1 MLKMSA
7 GMNPAMISAVYSA
20 VPDALT
26 SSKKNRIMPVS
37 VRNVSVPSTSG
48 SQNSGGQLLF
58 QMTSPNGF
66 VKPGSMYLKCRIAL
80 SNAIANGAAASFVA
94 FGNATRS
101 ASSVIDRFTITC
113 GSVIESIQNY
123 GSAYVPT
130 LLLHAGT
137 QSYLQGDDGIQEGG
151 KRLVAASY
159 SAGVNT
165 SVLLNQWVDLAA
177 NAVLG
182 DVQAANVYIDVA
194 IPIFSNLFQND
205 RAYPLALQSSPTL
218 VQLDLAQM
226 GKAFSIG
233 PTALYSEYTV
243 SNAQLVYDLVI
254 PSAEFLQATKAE
266 MASGMLYSMPFVSS
280 LGTQFA
286 KNSQSITYNWATGL
300 SSLLGITYSCLVA
313 PATLTSEKY
322 LISDNTVGIIAN
334 NNMRLMI
341 DGVQQNSVILDTP
354 SVRYSELAK
363 VFGLL
368 GDVSRTSGTC
378 GDLTANT
385 ASSFITSP
393 VNYETRSFVGGLNTM
408 KVSDGALAF
417 SGTAA
422 NTVQFML
429 DTGNNTASL
438 VVLNAFHQRILVIDS
453 SGNCS
458 VVL

>member
-1 MLKMSA
+1 
-7 GMNPAMISAVYSA
+7 MNPAMISAQFSA
-20 VPDALT
+20 VPDSLT

-37 VRNVSVPSTSG
+37 VRNVAVPSTSG
-48 SQNSGGQLLF
+48 SQTSGGQLLF
-58 QMTSPNGF
+58 QMSSPNGF
-66 VKPGSMYLKCRIAL
+66 VKPGSLYLKCRITL
-80 SNAIANGAAASFVA
+80 SGSILNGAAASFVA
-94 FGNATRS
+94 FANGTRS
-101 ASSVIDRFTITC
+101 ASSVIDRFTVTC

-159 SAGVNT
+159 IAGTNT
-165 SVLLNQWVDLAA
+165 SVLLNQWVDLNA
-177 NAVLG
+177 NETQPNVAL
-182 DVQAANVYIDVA
+182 ANTYIDVA

-218 VQLDLAQM
+218 LQFDLSQF
-226 GKAFSIG
+226 GKAMSIG
-233 PTALYSEYTV
+233 PTACYSEYTI

-254 PSAEFLQATKAE
+254 PSAEFIQATKAE
-266 MASGMLYSMPFVSS
+266 MAQGMLYSMPFVSA

-286 KNSQSITYNWATGL
+286 KNSQSITYSWATGL
-300 SSLLGITYSCLVA
+300 SSLLGVTYSCLVA
-313 PATLTSEKY
+313 PSTVTSEKY
-322 LISDNTVGIIAN
+322 LISDNTVGTITN
-334 NNMRLMI
+334 NNFRLMV

-354 SVRYSELAK
+354 AVRYSELAK

-378 GDLTANT
+378 GLLVANT
-385 ASSFITSP
+385 AASFITSP
-393 VNYETRSFVGGLNTM
+393 VIYETVSFVGGLNTM

-422 NTVQFML
+422 NTIQIML
-429 DTGNNTASL
+429 DTGNNAATL
-438 VVLNAFHQRILVIDS
+438 VTLNAWHQRILVIDS
-453 SGNCS
+453 TGNCS

>member
-1 MLKMSA
+1 MSA
-7 GMNPAMISAVYSA
+7 GMNPAMISAQFSA

-37 VRNVSVPSTSG
+37 VRNVAVPSTSG
-48 SQNSGGQLLF
+48 SQTSGGQLLF
-58 QMTSPNGF
+58 QMSSPNGF
-66 VKPGSMYLKCRIAL
+66 VKPGSLYLKCRITL
-80 SNAIANGAAASFVA
+80 SGAVANGAAASFVA

-101 ASSVIDRFTITC
+101 ASSIIDRFTVTC
-113 GSVIESIQNY
+113 SSVLESIQNY

-137 QSYLQGDDGIQEGG
+137 QSYLQGDDAIQEGA
-151 KRLVAASY
+151 KRLVAVTYA
-159 SAGVNT
+159 AGVTT
-165 SVLLNQWVDLAA
+165 SALTNGWVDLAA
-177 NAVLG
+177 NET
-182 DVQAANVYIDVA
+182 QANALLANTYIDVA

-205 RAYPLALQSSPTL
+205 RAYPLALQNSPTL
-218 VQLDLAQM
+218 LQFDLAQF
-226 GKAFSIG
+226 GKAMSIG
-233 PTALYSEYTV
+233 PTACYSEYTI
-243 SNAQLVYDLVI
+243 SNAQLVYDLII

-266 MASGMLYSMPFVSS
+266 MAQGMLYSMPFVSS

-313 PATLTSEKY
+313 PSTVTSEKY
-322 LISDNTVGIIAN
+322 LISDNTVGTITN
-334 NNMRLMI
+334 NNFRLMV
-341 DGVQQNSVILDTP
+341 DGVQQNSVILDNP

-378 GDLTANT
+378 GDLLASQ

-422 NTVQFML
+422 NTVQIML

-438 VVLNAFHQRILVIDS
+438 VTLNAWHQRILVVAADGS
-453 SGNCS
+453 CS
-458 VVL
+458 IVL